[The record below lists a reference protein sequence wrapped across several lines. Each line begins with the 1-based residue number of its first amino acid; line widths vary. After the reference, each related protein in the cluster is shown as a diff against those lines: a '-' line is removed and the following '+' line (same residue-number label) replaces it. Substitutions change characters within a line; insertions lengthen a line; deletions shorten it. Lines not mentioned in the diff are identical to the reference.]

1 VAVATTAQTTAQYR
15 AKQGVL
21 ARLPYKRMLGT
32 IASAFM
38 LGTVLMPVGL
48 LGKRGENKKRSLVF
62 IGFVLLSIGFGCGG
76 GGGSNVTGTPSG
88 TYPITVT
95 ASSGSIS
102 QPTTLTL
109 KVQ

>member
-1 VAVATTAQTTAQYR
+1 MV
-15 AKQGVL
+15 GSL
-21 ARLPYKRMLGT
+21 ASG
-32 IASAFM
+32 FM
-38 LGTVLMPVGL
+38 LGTVLIPVGL
-48 LGKRGENKKRSLVF
+48 FGKRGKNKKRSVVF

-76 GGGSNVTGTPSG
+76 GGGRVTGTPSG